1 MRNLEGIRLIEV
13 EESELEKKSIG
24 ISDENINYG
33 GTKKIPNGQDDTL
46 SEEDMNFD
54 DCFLTEEKWKEN
66 DSEEEIDFDDCF
78 LTEEERLEI
87 LKNELSKKPIS
98 EEIETY
104 DECVKLGK

>member
-33 GTKKIPNGQDDTL
+33 GTKKISNGQDDTL
-46 SEEDMNFD
+46 SEEEMNFD
-54 DCFLTEEKWKEN
+54 DCFLTEENEN
-66 DSEEEIDFDDCF
+66 EKDSEEEIDFDDCF

-98 EEIETY
+98 EEIEAY
-104 DECVKLGK
+104 DDCVKLGK